1 MRIRFQIKIN
11 SFALKLITIIIIS
24 SVNCFAQDCK
34 SKVEIITNNADARI
48 YIDTLF
54 IAKEKAEINLT
65 KGNHFLFIQNSSLRW
80 GKKNIYD
87 TLRITEC
94 EKAYHFNYD
103 MKQTGYSS
111 VQPNI
116 YEYINKNKTENFFSS
131 STFKILIGSAAV
143 LGSVAAYFKIKADR
157 KYDDYLQTK
166 NRSTLDEVD
175 RLDLYSGI
183 AFGLLQINFGYLIYK
198 FLTD

>member
-1 MRIRFQIKIN
+1 MRIRFQIKNNRIV
-11 SFALKLITIIIIS
+11 LKLTAIIIIS

-34 SKVEIITNNADARI
+34 SKIEIITDNADARI

-54 IAKEKAEINLT
+54 IAKGKAEINLT
-65 KGNHFLFIQNSSLRW
+65 QGNQFLFIKDSSLRW

-87 TLRITEC
+87 TLKIPEC
-94 EKAYHFNYD
+94 DKYYHFNYD

-116 YEYINKNKTENFFSS
+116 YEYMNKNKTENFFSS

-143 LGSVAAYFKIKADR
+143 LGGIAAYFKIKADR

-166 NRSTLDEVD
+166 NRSTLNEVD

-198 FLTD
+198 FLTE